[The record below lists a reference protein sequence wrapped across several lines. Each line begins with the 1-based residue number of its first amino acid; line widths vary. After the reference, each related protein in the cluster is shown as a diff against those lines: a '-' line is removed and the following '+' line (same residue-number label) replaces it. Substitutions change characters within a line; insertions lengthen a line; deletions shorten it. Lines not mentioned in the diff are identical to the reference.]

1 LVSSPGVGAN
11 PQSVIAVDVKGDG
24 KLDLISANAGDN
36 TLSVLTNNGNG
47 IFGSNAT
54 LNVGSFPVC
63 VTAADVNGD
72 GKLDLISANL
82 GANTLTVL
90 TNNGNGNFGSNA
102 TLNVYVYLGPG
113 CPVSVVAADVNGD
126 GFDQRERQHLRRLR
140 IPDGIDQQW
149 EWRVRFQCHTECRQ
163 PPPRPCDG
171 GCERGRQT

>member
-126 GFDQRERQHLRRLR
+126 GKVDLISANVSTYGDFGSLTVLTTMGVAGSVPMPH
-140 IPDGIDQQW
+140 
-149 EWRVRFQCHTECRQ
+149 
-163 PPPRPCDG
+163 
-171 GCERGRQT
+171 